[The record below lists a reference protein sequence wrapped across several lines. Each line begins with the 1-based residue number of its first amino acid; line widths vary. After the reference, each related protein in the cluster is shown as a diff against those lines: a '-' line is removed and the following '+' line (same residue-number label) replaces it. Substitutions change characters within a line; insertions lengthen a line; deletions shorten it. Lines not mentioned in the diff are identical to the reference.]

1 VQIVYLP
8 TNDYC
13 GSVTFGEYKDGIKNG
28 QESADY
34 AKKTYGIEAPFT
46 ELLSSRDEPWIYK
59 VGTLNRADGT

>member
-34 AKKTYGIEAPFT
+34 AKKTFGIEAPFT
-46 ELLSSRDEPWIYK
+46 ELVSSRNEP
-59 VGTLNRADGT
+59 